1 MWNAPTWKAPPKTR
15 AELNGDV
22 KSDESSSGLG
32 DAVKPN
38 LYSSAVPSE
47 GSKSELNGDTP
58 MAGLD
63 VGSSPVRAG
72 DTPLA

>member
-1 MWNAPTWKAPPKTR
+1 M
-15 AELNGDV
+15 

-32 DAVKPN
+32 DGVKPN
-38 LYSSAVPSE
+38 LDSSAVPSE

-63 VGSSPVRAG
+63 VGSSPVRG
-72 DTPLA
+72 VDTPVA